1 MSSIPEPSRSFP
13 QETSASKGYP
23 EYHSTTSHETSF
35 FETEN
40 TSLPCSSESISPT
53 VQQALAKQIK
63 KRIGQENYLQS
74 QELQK
79 KEEKGNKYVLNELPT
94 AERSDVEDQ
103 VKLCD
108 FQHQAEP
115 SDIQPAA
122 NFESEGY
129 KAAVVNDLCV
139 PFKCRQC
146 LKVFTQRI
154 QLQMHV
160 CPKMPYKP
168 FQCGHCSLSFAQ
180 PSELRNHVVVH
191 SSERP
196 FKCGFCG
203 RSFAGATT
211 LNNHVRT
218 HTGERPFVCQSCGK
232 MFAIATQLARHV
244 RVPGECAG
252 HVSGVKYASESLVG
266 ND

>member
-1 MSSIPEPSRSFP
+1 MSSIPEPPCSFP
-13 QETSASKGYP
+13 LVTAVSQGYP
-23 EYHSTTSHETSF
+23 EYHPTTSHKASF
-35 FETEN
+35 FETEY
-40 TSLPCSSESISPT
+40 TPLPRETVSPT
-53 VQQALAKQIK
+53 VQQALANQIK
-63 KRIGQENYLQS
+63 KRIEEDKYLQS
-74 QELQK
+74 QQLSK
-79 KEEKGNKYVLNELPT
+79 KEEKKGKYVLNELPKP
-94 AERSDVEDQ
+94 ERNDFQDQ
-103 VKLCD
+103 VKWSD
-108 FQHQAEP
+108 FQHQAKANDVQHP
-115 SDIQPAA
+115 A
-122 NFESEGY
+122 NFESEGF
-129 KAAVVNDLCV
+129 KAATLNDVCL

-160 CPKMPYKP
+160 CPKEPYKP

-218 HTGERPFVCQSCGK
+218 HTGERPFACKICGK
-232 MFAIATQLARHV
+232 TFAIATQLARHT
-244 RVPGECAG
+244 RVPGECPG
-252 HVSGVKYASESLVG
+252 HVAGAKYASESFVG

>member
-1 MSSIPEPSRSFP
+1 VTAVSQAYP
-13 QETSASKGYP
+13 GYHP
-23 EYHSTTSHETSF
+23 TTSHETAF
-35 FETEN
+35 FETEY
-40 TSLPCSSESISPT
+40 TSLHRETVPPT
-53 VQQALAKQIK
+53 VQQALASQIK
-63 KRIGQENYLQS
+63 KRIGEEKYLQG
-74 QELQK
+74 QELPKQ
-79 KEEKGNKYVLNELPT
+79 EEKGEKYVLNELPK
-94 AERSDVEDQ
+94 AGRSDLPEQ
-103 VKLCD
+103 VKSSD
-108 FQHQAEP
+108 FQHQAN
-115 SDIQPAA
+115 DIQHPG
-122 NFESEGY
+122 NFESEGF
-129 KAAVVNDLCV
+129 KAAILNDLCL

-160 CPKMPYKP
+160 CPKEAYKP

-218 HTGERPFVCQSCGK
+218 HTGERPFACQICGK
-232 MFAIATQLARHV
+232 TFAIATQLARHA
-244 RVPGECAG
+244 RVPGECPG
-252 HVSGVKYASESLVG
+252 HVSGAKYAGDNFLG